1 MKLRFLL
8 PFTVLSLL
16 ILNIGHAQFAE
27 YHISNFR
34 LNPVR
39 FAPELAGADGCKT
52 MNSSIYTRSNLFD
65 QRTTAASIGAQG
77 FLKPLHSGIY
87 VNYDLLKSNRNAN
100 TLNAGISPRFEI
112 KENLHILSNLSFG
125 LRNATISAA
134 YTNEFG
140 QNTYALEELTGLSWG
155 IGAGFVRENFFATTH
170 HSFDGMYK
178 KVSDGNIG
186 TIVTSST
193 AIGNTNKLTND
204 FSLAWTI
211 RNTIYWNLRT
221 SRIYDFAA
229 VAQYKTLSAQLGYS
243 TSTKFSGA
251 LALEI
256 AERVKIMGGL
266 SVNPFET
273 FDKKL
278 GYSFLS
284 VNVLIARSNP
294 NYKIY
299 DFILLF

>member
-8 PFTVLSLL
+8 PFTVLSFL
-16 ILNIGHAQFAE
+16 ILNMGNAQFAE
-27 YHISNFR
+27 YGISNFR

-52 MNSSIYTRSNLFD
+52 INSSIYTRSNIID
-65 QRTTAASIGAQG
+65 QRSTAASIGAQG

-87 VNYDLLKSNRNAN
+87 VNYDLSKSNRNAH

-134 YTNEFG
+134 YTNAFG
-140 QNTYALEELTGLSWG
+140 QNTYAVEELTGLSWG

-170 HSFDGMYK
+170 HAFDGMYK

-193 AIGNTNKLTND
+193 AIGNTNKLTDD
-204 FSLAWTI
+204 FSVAWTI

-229 VAQYKTLSAQLGYS
+229 AAQYKTLSAQLGYS
-243 TSTKFSGA
+243 TSSKFSGA

-284 VNVLIARSNP
+284 LNLFIAKSNP
-294 NYKIY
+294 NHKIY